1 MQKLQCGRCDTP
13 CKLGVGRLFNGVW
26 FALCPACGVENE
38 LEPTVEEPVT
48 GPTFRVIGVL
58 ERQT

>member
-1 MQKLQCGRCDTP
+1 MQDLHCARCGTP
-13 CKLGVGRLFNGVW
+13 RKLGVARLLNGTW

-58 ERQT
+58 ERQS

>member
-1 MQKLQCGRCDTP
+1 MQELHCARCDTP
-13 CKLGVGRLFNGVW
+13 RKLGVSRLNNGVW
-26 FALCPACGVENE
+26 FGLCPACGVENE

-58 ERQT
+58 ERQS